1 LKAMPRQTR
10 SFEPGGVYHVT
21 ARGNRKQA
29 IYLTEGDYE
38 LFLTLLGQV
47 ASRLKWRCAAYCL
60 MPNHYHLVT
69 QIREENL
76 SSGLQIL
83 NSRYAQAFN
92 GRYQLSG
99 HLFQG
104 RFHAVMVESD
114 GHLLELSRYLALNP
128 VRAGL
133 CPHAENW
140 RWGSYR
146 AIAGLGPWPIF
157 LDAERVLEFWG
168 SDPQPARRTFQRF
181 VHEGRTPTLAYVA
194 A

>member
-1 LKAMPRQTR
+1 MPRPTR
-10 SFEPGGVYHVT
+10 NFEPGGIYHIT
-21 ARGNRKQA
+21 ARGNRKQT
-29 IYLTEGDYE
+29 IYLTESDYE

-47 ASRLKWRCAAYCL
+47 AARLNWRCAAYCL

-69 QIREENL
+69 EIREENL
-76 SSGLQIL
+76 SLGLQSL

-92 GRYQLSG
+92 DRYHVSG

-114 GHLLELSRYLALNP
+114 SHLLEFSRYLALNP

-133 CPHAENW
+133 CAHPENW

-157 LDAERVLEFWG
+157 LDASRVFEFWG
-168 SDPQPARRTFQRF
+168 ADRKRARRTFQLF
-181 VHEGRTPTLAYVA
+181 VQEGRTRTLADVA